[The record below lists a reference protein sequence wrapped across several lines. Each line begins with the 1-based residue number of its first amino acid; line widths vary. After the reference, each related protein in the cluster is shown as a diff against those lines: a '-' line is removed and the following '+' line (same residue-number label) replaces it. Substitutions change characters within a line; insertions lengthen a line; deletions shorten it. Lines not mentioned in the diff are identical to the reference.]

1 MFYTFLP
8 STADETIHEQLE
20 EQTYPEIL
28 RCNLASVI
36 LELKKLG
43 IDDLVHFDYM
53 DPPAPETVM
62 RALELLNY
70 LAAFD
75 DEGNL
80 TTLGDL
86 MSTFPLEPQLAK
98 MLIVSPEFKCSNE
111 ILSIAAMLS
120 GALLSVHHLDRH
132 TKMPGTV

>member
-1 MFYTFLP
+1 MFLP
-8 STADETIHEQLE
+8 FRIFGEARLTRATGPQLE

-75 DEGNL
+75 DEG
-80 TTLGDL
+80 
-86 MSTFPLEPQLAK
+86 SAFIPRA
-98 MLIVSPEFKCSNE
+98 S
-111 ILSIAAMLS
+111 
-120 GALLSVHHLDRH
+120 ALHRC
-132 TKMPGTV
+132 

>member
-1 MFYTFLP
+1 
-8 STADETIHEQLE
+8 
-20 EQTYPEIL
+20 L

-43 IDDLVHFDYM
+43 VDDLVHFDYM

-75 DEGNL
+75 DDGSASSLSPSLCTILLPHLPSLPQRL
-80 TTLGDL
+80 TLSSSL
-86 MSTFPLEPQLAK
+86 APQ
-98 MLIVSPEFKCSNE
+98 
-111 ILSIAAMLS
+111 
-120 GALLSVHHLDRH
+120 
-132 TKMPGTV
+132 T

>member
-1 MFYTFLP
+1 
-8 STADETIHEQLE
+8 
-20 EQTYPEIL
+20 
-28 RCNLASVI
+28 LASVI

-75 DEGNL
+75 DDGSE
-80 TTLGDL
+80 
-86 MSTFPLEPQLAK
+86 FR
-98 MLIVSPEFKCSNE
+98 VSSDYRTAQPTR
-111 ILSIAAMLS
+111 
-120 GALLSVHHLDRH
+120 SVPRQ
-132 TKMPGTV
+132 T

>member
-1 MFYTFLP
+1 MR
-8 STADETIHEQLE
+8 AQLE

-75 DEGNL
+75 DEGSAFSL
-80 TTLGDL
+80 
-86 MSTFPLEPQLAK
+86 FP
-98 MLIVSPEFKCSNE
+98 FGFT
-111 ILSIAAMLS
+111 AAC
-120 GALLSVHHLDRH
+120 
-132 TKMPGTV
+132 